1 VKKPTTPRG
10 KPVPPLALLLLAS
23 FVALPFVLYFVPARW
38 WHAEFGPPP
47 RLVTD
52 LIRPAPRPD
61 ARPDAPPTVGMTVE
75 PSGYGTVST
84 APFVLAEAGPAGRVA
99 GHLPPEPI
107 ATDVGRYVRGIPQ
120 ERWENRDA
128 DAMTICT
135 LEGPPV
141 YSGRIVLVDGCL
153 RFQDEGSDKPG
164 PLVLGIQS
172 VHRDAEGYLAVGL
185 RDAVPEFEIRVGEPQ
200 GQFVGVGCS
209 MDRPVPAPPRIARA
223 CGVTEMRRLATIKRK
238 RLCSAEERARI
249 ERYRRES
256 RLTARQSEAASRACR
271 DLGTPD
277 RQCPPPI
284 PESPPM
290 PPPPNLFDCRLE
302 PPQSSQGSSTQP

>member
-1 VKKPTTPRG
+1 
-10 KPVPPLALLLLAS
+10 
-23 FVALPFVLYFVPARW
+23 
-38 WHAEFGPPP
+38 
-47 RLVTD
+47 
-52 LIRPAPRPD
+52 
-61 ARPDAPPTVGMTVE
+61 
-75 PSGYGTVST
+75 
-84 APFVLAEAGPAGRVA
+84 
-99 GHLPPEPI
+99 
-107 ATDVGRYVRGIPQ
+107 VGRYVRGIPQ

-223 CGVTEMRRLATIKRK
+223 CGVTEMRWLATITRK